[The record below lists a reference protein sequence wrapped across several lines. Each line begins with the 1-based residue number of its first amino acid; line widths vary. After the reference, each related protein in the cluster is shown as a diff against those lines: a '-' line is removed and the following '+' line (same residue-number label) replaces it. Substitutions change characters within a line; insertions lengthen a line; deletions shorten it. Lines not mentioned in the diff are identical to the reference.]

1 MFIRSS
7 FSLNII
13 KDFFISGAV
22 ISNWV
27 DYKDSAG
34 LVTERA
40 IVEIGLLCA
49 LTAQNSWYCQ
59 QKLPGS

>member
-1 MFIRSS
+1 MFCLETVMFIKNS

-27 DYKDSAG
+27 DYEDSAR
-34 LVTERA
+34 LVTECA

-49 LTAQNSWYCQ
+49 LTAQNSW
-59 QKLPGS
+59 